1 MTGNSTA
8 WKMVEIGN
16 LIFREIELP
25 GFSGQQKENNKAMR
39 RIKLTVAYDGTAYK
53 GWQLQPNGVTIE
65 EMLNKALSDLLKE
78 PVCVIGASRT
88 DSGVHARGNVAVF
101 DTESRIPGDKFCY
114 AVNRGLPEDIRVVES
129 EEVPLDW
136 HPRKQNCVKT
146 YEYQIL
152 NCKIE
157 IPTRRLYAHFCYY
170 PLNVEKMNE
179 AAKYL
184 IGEHDFISFCAA
196 NNQAEETV
204 RTIYEAEVKKN
215 DEDIVTIRLCGSGFL
230 YNMVRIIAGTLLKV
244 GTGEWEPEHV
254 KEVLEARNRKEAG
267 QTAPAKGLTL
277 VGIEYEREIPKEIVG
292 RNEHWDAVLDQTS
305 LESDGVSR
313 VRIRFSEPEELPR
326 LIRRMVHQAYRN
338 GAKEVF
344 VTIPDGYEVSE
355 TESYGYYRL
364 RRLDDGSY
372 GTEYTGRA
380 L

>member
-1 MTGNSTA
+1 MW
-8 WKMVEIGN
+8 WK
-16 LIFREIELP
+16 
-25 GFSGQQKENNKAMR
+25 
-39 RIKLTVAYDGTAYK
+39 
-53 GWQLQPNGVTIE
+53 
-65 EMLNKALSDLLKE
+65 
-78 PVCVIGASRT
+78 
-88 DSGVHARGNVAVF
+88 
-101 DTESRIPGDKFCY
+101 
-114 AVNRGLPEDIRVVES
+114 S

-196 NNQAEETV
+196 NHQAEETV
-204 RTIYEAEVKKN
+204 RTIYGAEVKKN

-292 RNEHWDAVLDQTS
+292 RNEHWDAVLDQS
-305 LESDGVSR
+305 QLG
-313 VRIRFSEPEELPR
+313 
-326 LIRRMVHQAYRN
+326 IRRNLLR
-338 GAKEVF
+338 
-344 VTIPDGYEVSE
+344 PDQV
-355 TESYGYYRL
+355 L
-364 RRLDDGSY
+364 R
-372 GTEYTGRA
+372 TGRTPPPDPPHGA
-380 L
+380 SGIPEWGEGSVCDDSGWI